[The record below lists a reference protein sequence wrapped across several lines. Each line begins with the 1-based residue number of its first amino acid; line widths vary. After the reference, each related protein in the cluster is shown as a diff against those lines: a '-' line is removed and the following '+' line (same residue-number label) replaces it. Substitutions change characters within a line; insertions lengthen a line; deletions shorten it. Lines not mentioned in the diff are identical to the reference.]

1 MAVSFL
7 RTISTP
13 RLAALCASVAAVAAG
28 GTAIAVAGG
37 SDPVPPPKPL
47 ASAVHDGLTAPEV
60 QGITARVKFTN
71 HLIDSSGIHGGS
83 PLLSGATGRLWLS
96 PGHALRLELQSEG
109 SSDSQL
115 VVDKSG
121 FWVYDGSANTV
132 YKGKLPRERGRRHA
146 ERSHKVPSVARIQRG
161 LNRARGHKLDIS
173 GPVPGN
179 IAGQPAYTV
188 RVGPGRPGGLLGA
201 VELAWDAARG
211 LPLRVA
217 VYARGNS
224 DPVLELV
231 ATDVQYGPVP
241 ASDFAISPPADAKVV
256 DVAPRRGAQRGQ
268 RGHARKLGGL
278 RAAKKL
284 PFTVSAPGTLA
295 GRKRSAV
302 RVLQFKHSRAALI
315 RYGRGLDAILVV
327 EKRARPEKPQQRS
340 GHHGQL
346 ELPTVNVNGATAK
359 VIDTPLGSVVSFE
372 RGGVSYTVLG
382 SVRAS
387 VAESAARGL

>member
-1 MAVSFL
+1 MSFL

-13 RLAALCASVAAVAAG
+13 RLAAICASVAAVAAG
-28 GTAIAVAGG
+28 GTAIAVAGDSG
-37 SDPVPPPKPL
+37 PVPPAKPL
-47 ASAVHDGLTAPEV
+47 PNAVHDAITAPEV

-71 HLIDSSGIHGGS
+71 HLIDSSGIHGAS

-96 PGHALRLELQSEG
+96 PGKALRLELQSEG

-115 VVDKSG
+115 VVDRKG
-121 FWVYDGSANTV
+121 FWVYDGSSNTV
-132 YKGKLPRERGRRHA
+132 YKGKLPRHSGRRHV
-146 ERSHKVPSVARIQRG
+146 EKRHQVPSVSRIQRG
-161 LNRARGHKLDIS
+161 LERARNHKLDIS

-211 LPLRVA
+211 LPLRVG
-217 VYARGNS
+217 VYARGNN

-241 ASDFAISPPADAKVV
+241 ASDFAVTPPADAKVE
-256 DVAPRRGAQRGQ
+256 DVTPQRRAAGDRG
-268 RGHARKLGGL
+268 RHARAAGGL

-284 PFTVSAPGTLA
+284 PFAVSAPATLA

-302 RVLQFKHSRAALI
+302 RVIQFKHGKAALL
-315 RYGRGLDAILVV
+315 RYGSGLGAILVV
-327 EKRARPEKPQQRS
+327 EKKTRPETQQQQRS
-340 GHHGQL
+340 GHHRQL
-346 ELPTVNVNGATAK
+346 ELPTADVNGATAK

-387 VAESAARGL
+387 VAEAAARAL